1 MGLQAHV
8 NASGFPLQIA
18 IGNAVNSQTDTHGF
32 SVLYSEHAWKSPDS
46 NSSGFADLV
55 ISSSGEVMNFVI
67 ECKRVLDS
75 QWSFL
80 IEGEE
85 LKNRRHA
92 KAFVFRQNGVNTRR
106 FEWLDLTLDP
116 GSPESGFCVMPGA
129 EGNKRQLIERIAAE
143 LVEATEGIA
152 NEEKALSLRDRDTTR
167 IYFPVLITTAKL
179 FACLYTQG
187 DISLATGTIAN
198 AKFEEVPFVRF
209 RKQVSPTYQV
219 PEVYALF
226 GRRELSRAKENTIF
240 VVNSE
245 RFNEFLCEFNLD
257 SDGTNRRYLNG

>member
-18 IGNAVNSQTDTHGF
+18 VENAINAQTHSHGF
-32 SVLYSEHAWKSPDS
+32 SVLYREHAWQSPDG

-55 ISSSGEVMNFVI
+55 IAFSGEVINLVI
-67 ECKRVLDS
+67 ECKRVLNS
-75 QWSFL
+75 EWAFL

-92 KAFVFRQNGVNTRR
+92 KGFVFQQKGEITKR

-129 EGNKRQLIERIAAE
+129 DGNKRQLIERIAAE

-152 NEEKALSLRDRDTTR
+152 NEEKALTLKDRETTR
-167 IYFPVLITTAKL
+167 LYFPVLITTAKL
-179 FACLYTQG
+179 FACLYSQES
-187 DISLATGTIAN
+187 ISLATGTLAN
-198 AKFEEVPFVRF
+198 SKLEEVPFVRF
-209 RKQVSPTYQV
+209 RKQVSPSYQA
-219 PEVYALF
+219 PSVYATF
-226 GRRELSRAKENTIF
+226 NRRELSRAKENTIF

-245 RFNEFLCEFNLD
+245 RINEFLHEFDID
-257 SDGTNRRYLNG
+257 SEGSNRNYLHC